1 MYSGATTGGNGGSR
15 LRAPL
20 ERGRRVQTAMFFFL
34 FCLITKFC
42 YVLWLPMALHSIH
55 FAQYALWVDEF
66 NSECSPV
73 SESSVIEIDLFCVFP
88 VYTNFLCSLFV
99 ARYHYFEVLC
109 TCLRLLFKGWIT
121 MFHDISSV

>member
-1 MYSGATTGGNGGSR
+1 VAQLREAMEAVASGRPWKGGAACR
-15 LRAPL
+15 
-20 ERGRRVQTAMFFFL
+20 QQCFFL

-42 YVLWLPMALHSIH
+42 YVLWLPMTLHSIH
-55 FAQYALWVDEF
+55 FAQYALVDEF

-73 SESSVIEIDLFCVFP
+73 SKSSVIEIDLFCVFP